1 MFADLFLLSIQ
12 TPAPPSPL
20 RYTDSQR
27 LRYSLQM
34 LKLPRGRGSMRISV
48 ENQNHLTQGKTFQIH
63 PIMLKFYNLV
73 QEEKKNLSSP
83 TLLNLNHLK
92 EVHLISISKD
102 VPIGAEVPQAT
113 KWILC
118 FVWREPT
125 TSPVTWGL
133 VCCNSWRQSV
143 NQCPCRQNLLI

>member
-1 MFADLFLLSIQ
+1 MLADLFLLSIQ

-34 LKLPRGRGSMRISV
+34 LKLPTGRGPMCISV
-48 ENQNHLTQGKTFQIH
+48 ENKNHLTQGKTFQIH

-73 QEEKKNLSSP
+73 QEKKKILFSP
-83 TLLNLNHLK
+83 TLLNLNHLR

-102 VPIGAEVPQAT
+102 VPIEAKVPQAT

-118 FVWREPT
+118 FVWRETT

-143 NQCPCRQNLLI
+143 NQCPSRQNLLV